1 MHEPVHVAVLEDQKV
16 WGMIPRELAD
26 AAGKVSWLL
35 ALGFGIAAIV
45 SGQWWFLAG
54 SVLAVVDSLA
64 LQALASYLRELAYA
78 NAHLLDD
85 EPGAAG
91 AGDVPGRHPSV
102 RAAA

>member
-26 AAGKVSWLL
+26 TAGKVSLL
-35 ALGFGIAAIV
+35 MALGFGIAAIV

-54 SVLAVVDSLA
+54 SVLAVVNSLA
-64 LQALASYLRELAYA
+64 LQALASYLHELAYA
-78 NAHLLDD
+78 NADLLDD

-91 AGDVPGRHPSV
+91 ADDVPHE
-102 RAAA
+102 

>member
-26 AAGKVSWLL
+26 TAGKVSWLL

-54 SVLAVVDSLA
+54 SALAVVNSLA

-78 NAHLLDD
+78 NADLLDD
-85 EPGAAG
+85 QPG
-91 AGDVPGRHPSV
+91 AGDVPRE
-102 RAAA
+102 